1 MKGLDVISLILIII
15 GGVNMGIAGL
25 FNYNIIDMIFSG
37 APAISRII
45 WVIIG
50 LAALYQIMPL
60 VRSMQSSPS
69 M

>member
-1 MKGLDVISLILIII
+1 MKGLDVITLILIII
-15 GGVNMGIAGL
+15 GGINMGIVGL
-25 FNYNIIDMIFSG
+25 FGFNIIDSIFVG
-37 APAISRII
+37 APVIARII

-60 VRSMQSSPS
+60 VRSMQASPS

>member
-1 MKGLDVISLILIII
+1 MKGLDLITLILIII
-15 GGVNMGIAGL
+15 GGLNMGIAGL
-25 FNYNIIDMIFSG
+25 FGFNIIDSIFAG
-37 APAISRII
+37 APVISRII

-60 VRSMQSSPS
+60 MRQVQASPS

>member
-15 GGVNMGIAGL
+15 GGINQGIAGL
-25 FNYNIIDMIFSG
+25 FTFNIIDQIFSG